1 MVCLFLKWRTGF
13 SAGLGN
19 YTNSKEGSMAP
30 VRLRKL
36 SGFALFASAPLA
48 LITASPA
55 LAQSVVPAGLGGI
68 APLAF
73 AVGAGGFALISMA
86 AIRRVLTD
94 SRATRR
100 RAAEQIAD
108 LRALVDEYENLVSG
122 SSELTILWS
131 GHDGPRILGQA
142 SAVLPPGRQPQSV
155 LNLHSWLGAAEA
167 NRLASLMDE
176 LRLQGRG
183 FAASLKTSEGK
194 LVRATGWAMGGGA
207 AMRLRPAFSQ
217 PNDETAL
224 MADTEAETAYGDWQS
239 ARALLSQLSKPA
251 FMRDGDGKLVYAN
264 GPYCALA
271 RSLERTCTE
280 TAPAEIIDAGKAGAD
295 GSGPLDFG
303 GRGRFELVEVDLPG
317 GRAGYLRPLE
327 QKVPAVETGLAH
339 IGGIIDTLATPIAIF
354 NARRELV
361 QFNAAYRQLWNFDRG
376 FLVTGLDERAIL
388 DKLRT
393 IGMLPNQVD
402 YHTWRSKHLESYA
415 RKEPFEADPWHL
427 PDGRTIK
434 VISAPAGPEGGVI
447 YVFEDITE
455 RLELESTNRSFTNV
469 MRETINAL
477 SEAVAV
483 FGTNGRLTLS
493 NPQLSKLWKLPL
505 NALDVHPHIDQL
517 AEASCLAIPEDG
529 ASIWRDLKRSIVD
542 LNPTRTDRTGRI
554 NRSDGR
560 LIDYAITRL
569 PDGQTMMTFLDVTE
583 SASYSKVLKERNDA
597 LVAADGLK
605 DAFVENVSYEFRS
618 PLTNIIGFA
627 DLLSGTEG
635 DSLNER
641 QREYLDY
648 IRASSV
654 TLGVLIDNILDLAS
668 VDAGIAELNPEV
680 LEIPALID
688 KARAGIAATFPEV
701 SGDAPNL
708 VIEIEPDLPQFVADG
723 TRIVQVLYNLLSNAA
738 RFSPPGGEIR
748 LSVSHRAERML
759 FVIEDEG
766 PGITDEMKAAIL
778 TRLDGPQAGG
788 RRAHIRQPPW
798 RDHFGREAR
807 TARQPHHRQ
816 PAAQFGAGGRSRIA
830 SILNP
835 SFVVTT
841 RLVRV
846 VQVRHGLPGQAGQ

>member
-1 MVCLFLKWRTGF
+1 
-13 SAGLGN
+13 
-19 YTNSKEGSMAP
+19 MAP
-30 VRLRKL
+30 ARLRKRW
-36 SGFALFASAPLA
+36 GFAGLASACLT
-48 LITASPA
+48 LITAAPA
-55 LAQSVVPAGLGGI
+55 LAQGFAPASLGNI
-68 APLAF
+68 APLAV
-73 AVGAGGFALISMA
+73 AIGAGGFALISMTI
-86 AIRRVLTD
+86 IRRLLAD
-94 SRATRR
+94 NRAARR

-131 GHDGPRILGQA
+131 GQDGPRILGQA

-167 NRLASLMDE
+167 NRLGAMLDE

-183 FAASLKTSEGK
+183 FTTSLKTAEGK
-194 LVRATGWAMGGGA
+194 LVRVTGWAMGDGA

-217 PNDETAL
+217 PGDEAAL
-224 MADTEAETAYGDWQS
+224 IADNEAEIVENEQQS
-239 ARALLSQLSKPA
+239 VRALLGLLSKPA
-251 FMRDGDGKLVYAN
+251 FLRDGTGQLVYAN
-264 GPYCALA
+264 GAYCALA
-271 RSLERTCTE
+271 KSLDKTSSE
-280 TAPAEIIDAGKAGAD
+280 TRPAEIIDPRTNKAA
-295 GSGPLDFG
+295 PLDFAEQ
-303 GRGRFELVEVDLPG
+303 GRFELVEIELPG

-327 QKVPAVETGLAH
+327 NARQKSEAGLAH
-339 IGGIIDTLATPIAIF
+339 IGGIIDALATPIAIF
-354 NARRELV
+354 NARRELT
-361 QFNAAYRQLWNFDRG
+361 QFNAAYAALWNLDPA
-376 FLVTGLDERAIL
+376 FLAKGLDERAIL

-393 IGMLPNQVD
+393 LGMLPNQVD
-402 YHTWRSKHLESYA
+402 YHTWRAKHLESYQ
-415 RKEPFEADPWHL
+415 RKMPFEAEPWHL

-447 YVFEDITE
+447 YVFEDLTE
-455 RLELESTNRSFTNV
+455 RLELESTNKSFTNV
-469 MRETINAL
+469 MRESINAL

-505 NALDVHPHIDQL
+505 NAFDANPHIDQL
-517 AEASCLAIPEDG
+517 AEASGLAIPEDG
-529 ASIWRDLKRSIVD
+529 ATIWRDLKRSIVD
-542 LNPTRTDRTGRI
+542 LNPTRTDRTGRL

-597 LVAADGLK
+597 LVAADRLK
-605 DAFVENVSYEFRS
+605 DAFVENVSYELRS
-618 PLTNIIGFA
+618 PLTNIIGFS
-627 DLLSGTEG
+627 DLLAENEG
-635 DSLNER
+635 QSLNER

-668 VDAGIAELNPEV
+668 VDAGIAELKPEI
-680 LEIPALID
+680 LDIPALID
-688 KARAGIAATFPEV
+688 KARAGIAASFPEV
-701 SGDAPNL
+701 SGEAPNL
-708 VIEIEPDLPQFVADG
+708 VIAIEPDLPQFVADG

-788 RRAHIRQPPW
+788 RQR
-798 RDHFGREAR
+798 
-807 TARQPHHRQ
+807 
-816 PAAQFGAGGRSRIA
+816 GAGLALSIVRTFVNLHGGTISAEKREPRGSRI
-830 SILNP
+830 IVN
-835 SFVVTT
+835 
-841 RLVRV
+841 
-846 VQVRHGLPGQAGQ
+846 LPMNSALAGVAE